1 MEEFSRALI
10 LVNVFIMIEE
20 AYKIQITDAE
30 AAELYTLNDLAKI
43 IEEKLNE
50 KDSYLS
56 QSH

>member
-1 MEEFSRALI
+1 MEEFPRALI

-30 AAELYTLNDLAKI
+30 AAELYTLNDLAKM
-43 IEEKLNE
+43 IEQKLDE

>member
-1 MEEFSRALI
+1 MEEFPRALI
-10 LVNVFIMIEE
+10 LANIFIMIEE

-30 AAELYTLNDLAKI
+30 AAELYTLSDLAKM
-43 IEEKLNE
+43 IEQKLDE

>member
-10 LVNVFIMIEE
+10 LVNIFIMIEE

-30 AAELYTLNDLAKI
+30 AAELCTLNDLAKI

>member
-1 MEEFSRALI
+1 MEEFPRALI
-10 LVNVFIMIEE
+10 LVNIFIMIEE

-30 AAELYTLNDLAKI
+30 AAELYTLNDLAKM
-43 IEEKLNE
+43 IEQKLDE

>member
-1 MEEFSRALI
+1 MEEFPRALI
-10 LVNVFIMIEE
+10 LANVFIMIEE

-30 AAELYTLNDLAKI
+30 AAELYTLSDLAKM
-43 IEEKLNE
+43 IEQKLDE

>member
-1 MEEFSRALI
+1 MEEFPRALI
-10 LVNVFIMIEE
+10 LANVFIMIEE

-30 AAELYTLNDLAKI
+30 AAELYTLNDLAKM
-43 IEEKLNE
+43 IEQKLDE

>member
-1 MEEFSRALI
+1 
-10 LVNVFIMIEE
+10 MIEE

-30 AAELYTLNDLAKI
+30 AAELYTLNDLAKM
-43 IEEKLNE
+43 IEQKLDE